1 MRDEFSCRDSDA
13 TSMGVSVGIDFGYIA
28 RTMSWTGSTEID
40 PANPRFRIV
49 GEFTESVEG
58 TIVDKVGWRTGWTW
72 GSITKSCSDRNFK
85 GYKRLI
91 CQDLASYKSDGGD
104 SGAPVFRW
112 NFDDTVRLY
121 GVTLGQTK
129 DGDSILS
136 PIYRVQ
142 MEQGPLQT
150 H

>member
-1 MRDEFSCRDSDA
+1 
-13 TSMGVSVGIDFGYIA
+13 MG
-28 RTMSWTGSTEID
+28 T
-40 PANPRFRIV
+40 P
-49 GEFTESVEG
+49 
-58 TIVDKVGWRTGWTW
+58 
-72 GSITKSCSDRNFK
+72 NFK

-91 CQDLASYKSDGGD
+91 CQDLANYTSGGGD